1 MPLVGMPGLR
11 LDQRQ
16 QGPREEAGV
25 PGMSEFKVGD
35 RVRRVGQVSSLATKA
50 RVVVGGVYRVTGFV
64 NGYPTLDVGPEGYSY
79 DPGAFELV
87 GVDHEAKYNEL
98 VEKLVKAYV
107 DPYQDRLE
115 SYDRIVRP
123 LIPKPK
129 QYDVTVRVNEQT
141 KTALQE

>member
-1 MPLVGMPGLR
+1 
-11 LDQRQ
+11 
-16 QGPREEAGV
+16 
-25 PGMSEFKVGD
+25 MSEFKVGD

-98 VEKLVKAYV
+98 VEKLVTSLDVGGRSALAQQV
-107 DPYQDRLE
+107 EALR
-115 SYDRIVRP
+115 
-123 LIPKPK
+123 PKPK
-129 QYDVTVRVNEQT
+129 QFDVTVRVPESMVA
-141 KTALQE
+141 ALKNTQNVRSVTEVTE